1 MDVITKIALEL
12 SKNQANFSAGGS
24 TYSKEEANDA
34 LRKAF
39 FEEIGVES
47 IDNIYDYRANKYKI
61 FKVLSEK
68 LTPVINERIEDIMGQ
83 FADVRTVGWGE
94 TIEFEVPNPELFK
107 VSRTAMGTANL
118 VRQRIDNGRLKM
130 TTDNFSI
137 KIYDEL
143 YRFLSGKVDW
153 AGMLDKVAKSYE
165 QKIANRVNEL
175 LFGSYNNLENDF
187 KYSGSFNEDE
197 LLEILARIE
206 TLYGSAILVGSKA
219 ALSKVKPEYV
229 GDADKS
235 ARNKQGYIAEFMGYR
250 CVELKNAFKTG
261 THDFVLDP
269 NQLLILPSNEDKFV
283 KIVLEGDAIIND
295 FENSQ
300 GDQSIEHSFIQRV
313 GIAMSLT
320 DKYGIVR
327 FV

>member
-1 MDVITKIALEL
+1 MNEINKIAFAL
-12 SKNQANFSAGGS
+12 SKGQTDFSAG
-24 TYSKEEANDA
+24 TEVYTKEEANEA
-34 LRKAF
+34 LRNAF
-39 FEEIGVES
+39 FREIGVET
-47 IDNIYDYRANKYKI
+47 IDNIYDYRDNKQKI
-61 FKVLSEK
+61 FKIISEQ
-68 LTPVINERIEDIMGQ
+68 LTPIINERIEDIMGQ
-83 FADVRTVGWGE
+83 FAEVRTVGWGE

-107 VSRTAMGTANL
+107 VGRVAMGTANL

-130 TTDNFSI
+130 ITDNFGI

-153 AGMLDKVAKSYE
+153 AEMLNRVSRSYE

-206 TLYGSAILVGSKA
+206 TLYGSAMLVGSKA
-219 ALSKVKPEYV
+219 ALAKVKPEYV
-229 GDADKS
+229 GDEVKS

-269 NQLLILPSNEDKFV
+269 NQLLILPSTEDKFV
-283 KIVLEGDAIIND
+283 KIVLEGNAIIND
-295 FENSQ
+295 FENTQ

-313 GIAMSLT
+313 SIGMSLT